1 MIVTRSDLQ
10 PFTPTAPDQ
19 AHHNERLLEYGINL
33 HVHIESLIEKSETPE
48 KTAAELAEALEQ
60 RKIEGQRIKDE
71 WMRRFYGTKN
81 VSANALLRR
90 ISATTLR

>member
-1 MIVTRSDLQ
+1 MIVFKSD
-10 PFTPTAPDQ
+10 TPPLTPSSPDQ
-19 AHHNERLLEYGINL
+19 AHHNERLLEYQTNL
-33 HVHIESLIEKSETPE
+33 HQHLEERIAAGEDPAGLE
-48 KTAAELAEALEQ
+48 AELQQ

-71 WMRRFYGTKN
+71 WMRRFYGTQN

>member
-19 AHHNERLLEYGINL
+19 AHHNERLLEYGTNL
-33 HVHIESLIEKSETPE
+33 HQHIEERIAQGEDPASLE
-48 KTAAELAEALEQ
+48 AELEA
-60 RKIEGQRIKDE
+60 RKLHGQRIKDE

>member
-1 MIVTRSDLQ
+1 MIVTRSDL
-10 PFTPTAPDQ
+10 PPIVPDSPDQ

-33 HVHIESLIEKSETPE
+33 HQHIEERIAAGEDPASVE
-48 KTAAELAEALEQ
+48 AELQQ
-60 RKIEGQRIKDE
+60 RIIEGQRIKDE

>member
-10 PFTPTAPDQ
+10 PHTPTAPDQ
-19 AHHNERLLEYGINL
+19 AHHNERLLEYDINL
-33 HVHIESLIEKSETPE
+33 HMHIEERI
-48 KTAAELAEALEQ
+48 AAGEDPASVEAELEQ
-60 RKIEGQRIKDE
+60 RKIEGQRIKEE